1 MSDHELTALLEFN
14 ARGKNPVP
22 LECSLRGKSKAT
34 RWAEITSLVEFNWGK
49 DLRKRI
55 ECPTKTILP
64 AQSMTEI
71 PLPEELKEEEI
82 LTVVEINS
90 FFSQVI
96 EFQLLLLMVLF
107 LRFLEGKDLSVYR
120 EGFSF

>member
-1 MSDHELTALLEFN
+1 MSDQELTGLLEFN

-55 ECPTKTILP
+55 EFQQKDFL
-64 AQSMTEI
+64 
-71 PLPEELKEEEI
+71 L
-82 LTVVEINS
+82 
-90 FFSQVI
+90 FSQ
-96 EFQLLLLMVLF
+96 
-107 LRFLEGKDLSVYR
+107 
-120 EGFSF
+120 